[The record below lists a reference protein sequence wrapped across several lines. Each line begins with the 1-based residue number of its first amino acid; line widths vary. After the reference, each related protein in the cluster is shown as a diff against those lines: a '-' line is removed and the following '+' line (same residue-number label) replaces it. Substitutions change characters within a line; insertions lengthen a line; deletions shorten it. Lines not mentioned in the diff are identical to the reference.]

1 MIEPSSIQ
9 DASTKK
15 VLVKTNNVAVF
26 TKSGL
31 SLVEPISLTL
41 HQGQNVT
48 ILGET
53 GSGKSLLAQAIMGAL
68 PEELVAQGDILIEN
82 QSLDKVATACI
93 LGTPYGDATA
103 RAKPLAQSHHDHA
116 RSSVGKPVF
125 CGEKRQ

>member
-1 MIEPSSIQ
+1 MIEPSLIQ

-68 PEELVAQGDILIEN
+68 PEELVAQGDILIEK
-82 QSLDKVATACI
+82 QSLTNRNCVHIGAAVWRCYRKSQA
-93 LGTPYGDATA
+93 
-103 RAKPLAQSHHDHA
+103 A
-116 RSSVGKPVF
+116 RSILP
-125 CGEKRQ
+125 